1 MIFNEKIYWILYFSG
16 LESIEIFISRCE
28 EKKNT
33 DCVIS
38 EHYTI
43 FLDNVSKTAFT
54 STFINF
60 PNTEKKLMGSNKYE
74 NYNDNYT
81 YEISQSE
88 ST

>member
-1 MIFNEKIYWILYFSG
+1 MKK
-16 LESIEIFISRCE
+16 FIGYYTLVGWNQLKYLFQDVKK
-28 EKKNT
+28 KKNT

-88 ST
+88 STWL

>member
-1 MIFNEKIYWILYFSG
+1 MKKIIGYFTLVG
-16 LESIEIFISRCE
+16 WNQLKYLFQDV
-28 EKKNT
+28 KKNKKT